1 MAMDK
6 DAYLKVISVMN
17 AAYQNGEFSAKV
29 HNEVLNALEEY
40 HKHTSEEEEA
50 PQIID
55 FLSKLS
61 NEELFEKFY
70 GTFGPPEITVLSAIL
85 DIDRIPGFT
94 SIVNAIVK
102 NFTFTKNVIKS
113 NLKKLSKHGSNTT
126 IEDYKKD
133 KEKGEA
139 GYKCV
144 LLLDLYNNYN
154 VDIIREIIAEE
165 AYLNYLVEAEPEVE
179 IVVDGDEIDSDKE
192 ISELKSEIASLN
204 QKIKKHSKE
213 LVRQEE
219 VLRKRLKEDFD
230 KRLKTKIS
238 ELEGKHTKEVISI
251 NARREELARENE
263 KLSKEYETYKKD
275 TNKKL
280 QQYEIILK
288 HKRIV
293 LLSMKPV
300 NDELFPYNYE
310 LATLKSFLNGELID
324 SCFSEVWVEK
334 EQLDDLKINAIKIKA
349 RDYGNQCLV
358 YEVESQ
364 KIKEFGLEVV
374 L

>member
-6 DAYLKVISVMN
+6 EAYLKVIDVMN
-17 AAYQNGEFSAKV
+17 AAYENGEFTTEV
-29 HNEVLNALEEY
+29 HNEVLNALEQY
-40 HKHTSEEEEA
+40 HNNTNEEEEGS
-50 PQIID
+50 QIID
-55 FLSKLS
+55 FLSKLN

-70 GTFGPPEITVLSAIL
+70 STFNPVDVGTLAMIL
-85 DIDRIPGFT
+85 DIDKIPGFT
-94 SIVNAIVK
+94 SIANAILK
-102 NFTFTKNVIKS
+102 NFTFTKNVIKG
-113 NLKKLSKHGSNTT
+113 NIKRLSKHGPYTT
-126 IEDYKKD
+126 IEEYKKE

-144 LLLDLYNNYN
+144 LLFDLINNYN
-154 VDIIREIIAEE
+154 VDIIKELVAEE
-165 AYLNYLVEAEPEVE
+165 GYLDFLVEDEPEVE
-179 IVVDGDEIDSDKE
+179 IVVEGDDVASDKE
-192 ISELKSEIASLN
+192 IGELKNEITTLK
-204 QKIKKHSKE
+204 QKVKKHAKE

-219 VLRKRLKEDFD
+219 VLRKRLKEDYD

-238 ELEGKHTKEVISI
+238 ELEGKHSKEVAGI
-251 NARREELARENE
+251 NAKRDELASQNE
-263 KLSKEYETYKKD
+263 KLSKEYDVYKKD

-280 QQYEIILK
+280 QQYELILK
-288 HKRIV
+288 QKHIV
-293 LLSMKPV
+293 LLSMKPEK
-300 NDELFPYNYE
+300 DELFPYNYE
-310 LATLKSFLNGELID
+310 VASLKCFLNGELVN

-334 EQLDDLKINAIKIKA
+334 EQLDDIKINAIKIKA

>member
-6 DAYLKVISVMN
+6 AEYLKVLDVMN
-17 AAYQNGEFSAKV
+17 AAYENGEFTAEV

-40 HKHTSEEEEA
+40 HNSFIEEEDNS
-50 PQIID
+50 QIRD
-55 FLSKLS
+55 FLSHLS

-70 GTFGPPEITVLSAIL
+70 STFDPVEIGTLSIIL
-85 DIDRIPGFT
+85 DIDKIPGFT
-94 SIVNAIVK
+94 STANAILK

-113 NLKKLSKHGSNTT
+113 NLKKLSKHGPNTT

-139 GYKCV
+139 GYKCE

-154 VDIIREIIAEE
+154 VDIIRELIAEE
-165 AYLNYLVEAEPEVE
+165 GFLNYLVEAEPEVE

-192 ISELKSEIASLN
+192 ISELKSEIARVN

-275 TNKKL
+275 INKKL
-280 QQYEIILK
+280 QHYEIILK

-310 LATLKSFLNGELID
+310 VATLKSFLNGELID

-364 KIKEFGLEVV
+364 KIKKFGLEVV

>member
-6 DAYLKVISVMN
+6 EAYLKVIEVMN
-17 AAYQNGEFSAKV
+17 AAYENGDFTTEV
-29 HNEVLNALEEY
+29 HNEVLNVLEEY
-40 HKHTSEEEEA
+40 HNHTNEEENSSR
-50 PQIID
+50 IMD

-70 GTFGPPEITVLSAIL
+70 STFDPVEVGTLAMIL
-85 DIDRIPGFT
+85 DVDKIPGFT
-94 SIVNAIVK
+94 SIANAILK

-113 NLKKLSKHGSNTT
+113 NIKRLSKHGPYTT
-126 IEDYKKD
+126 IEEYKKE

-144 LLLDLYNNYN
+144 LLFDLINNYN
-154 VDIIREIIAEE
+154 VDIIRELIAEE
-165 AYLNYLVEAEPEVE
+165 GYLDFLVEAEPEVE
-179 IVVDGDEIDSDKE
+179 IVVEGDDVASDKE
-192 ISELKSEIASLN
+192 IGELKNEITILK
-204 QKIKKHSKE
+204 QKVKKHAKE
-213 LVRQEE
+213 LARQEE
-219 VLRKRLKEDFD
+219 VLRKRLKDDYD
-230 KRLKTKIS
+230 KRLKAKIS
-238 ELEGKHTKEVISI
+238 ELDGKHSKEVASIS
-251 NARREELARENE
+251 AKRDELASQNE
-263 KLSKEYETYKKD
+263 KLNKEYDAYKKE

-280 QQYEIILK
+280 QQYELILK
-288 HKRIV
+288 QKNVV
-293 LLSMKPV
+293 LLSMKPAK
-300 NDELFPYNYE
+300 DELFPYNYE
-310 LATLKSFLNGELID
+310 VASLKSFLNGELAN

-334 EQLDDLKINAIKIKA
+334 EQLDDIKINAIKIKA

>member
-6 DAYLKVISVMN
+6 DEYLKILDVMD
-17 AAYQNGEFSAKV
+17 AAYENGEFTAEV

-40 HKHTSEEEEA
+40 HKHTSEDEEA
-50 PQIID
+50 PKIID

-70 GTFGPPEITVLSAIL
+70 STFDPVEIGTLAIIL
-85 DIDRIPGFT
+85 DIDKIPGFT
-94 SIVNAIVK
+94 STANAILK

-113 NLKKLSKHGSNTT
+113 NLKRLSKHGPNTT
-126 IEDYKKD
+126 IEEYKKE
-133 KEKGEA
+133 KEKNEA

-144 LLLDLYNNYN
+144 LLFDLFNNYN
-154 VDIIREIIAEE
+154 VDIIRELIAEE
-165 AYLNYLVEAEPEVE
+165 GYLNHLVESEPEVE
-179 IVVDGDEIDSDKE
+179 MLVDGDEIDPDKE
-192 ISELKSEIASLN
+192 ISELKREIASLN
-204 QKIKKHSKE
+204 QQIKKHSKE
-213 LVRQEE
+213 LARQEE

-238 ELEGKHTKEVISI
+238 ELEGKHTKEVVSI
-251 NARREELARENE
+251 NAKREELAREND

-280 QQYEIILK
+280 QHYEIILK

-310 LATLKSFLNGELID
+310 VATLKSFLNGELID

>member
-1 MAMDK
+1 M
-6 DAYLKVISVMN
+6 
-17 AAYQNGEFSAKV
+17 
-29 HNEVLNALEEY
+29 
-40 HKHTSEEEEA
+40 KH
-50 PQIID
+50 
-55 FLSKLS
+55 
-61 NEELFEKFY
+61 
-70 GTFGPPEITVLSAIL
+70 
-85 DIDRIPGFT
+85 
-94 SIVNAIVK
+94 
-102 NFTFTKNVIKS
+102 
-113 NLKKLSKHGSNTT
+113 
-126 IEDYKKD
+126 
-133 KEKGEA
+133 
-139 GYKCV
+139 
-144 LLLDLYNNYN
+144 LYNNYN

-238 ELEGKHTKEVISI
+238 ELEGKHTKEVVSI
-251 NARREELARENE
+251 NAKREELAREND
-263 KLSKEYETYKKD
+263 KLSEEYETYKKD

-280 QQYEIILK
+280 QHYEIILK
-288 HKRIV
+288 QKKIV
-293 LLSMKPV
+293 FLSMKPV

-310 LATLKSFLNGELID
+310 VATLKSFLNGELID

>member
-6 DAYLKVISVMN
+6 EAYLKVIEVMN
-17 AAYQNGEFSAKV
+17 AAYENGDFTTEV
-29 HNEVLNALEEY
+29 HNEVLNVLEEY
-40 HKHTSEEEEA
+40 HNHTNEEENSSR
-50 PQIID
+50 IMD

-70 GTFGPPEITVLSAIL
+70 STFDPVEVGTLAMIL
-85 DIDRIPGFT
+85 DVDKIPGFT
-94 SIVNAIVK
+94 SIANAILK

-113 NLKKLSKHGSNTT
+113 NIKRLSKHGPYTT
-126 IEDYKKD
+126 IEEYKKE

-144 LLLDLYNNYN
+144 LLFDLINNYN
-154 VDIIREIIAEE
+154 VDIIRELIAEE
-165 AYLNYLVEAEPEVE
+165 GYLDFLVEAEPEIE
-179 IVVDGDEIDSDKE
+179 IVVEGDDVASDNE
-192 ISELKSEIASLN
+192 LGELKSEITTLK

-213 LVRQEE
+213 LARQEE
-219 VLRKRLKEDFD
+219 VLRKRLKEDYD

-238 ELEGKHTKEVISI
+238 ELEGKHSKEVASIS
-251 NARREELARENE
+251 AKRDELASHNE
-263 KLSKEYETYKKD
+263 KLNKEYDAYKKE

-280 QQYEIILK
+280 QQYELILK
-288 HKRIV
+288 QKNVV
-293 LLSMKPV
+293 LLSLKPAK
-300 NDELFPYNYE
+300 DEFFPYNYE
-310 LATLKSFLNGELID
+310 VASLKSFLNGELAN